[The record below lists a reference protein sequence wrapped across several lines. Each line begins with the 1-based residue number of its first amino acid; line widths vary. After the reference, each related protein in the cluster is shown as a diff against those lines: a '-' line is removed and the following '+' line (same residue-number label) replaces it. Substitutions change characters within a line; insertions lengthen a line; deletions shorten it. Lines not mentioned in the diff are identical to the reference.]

1 MKKYFKRRHVLIC
14 LACAVTILICAVL
27 SGISVFIVPAKRIY
41 PVGATSINAVF
52 TNAFVGRYH
61 MSHSYTLEKYLGGV
75 WKKVERDDKGA
86 FFADDSFSPSLG
98 TKISFD
104 VTKYCDSLE
113 EGRYRIKM
121 TVFDR
126 KESAREISFEFD
138 VR

>member
-1 MKKYFKRRHVLIC
+1 MF
-14 LACAVTILICAVL
+14 CAVTILTCAAL
-27 SGISVFIVPAKRIY
+27 LGMKVFIMSVKGVYPAGTTLI
-41 PVGATSINAVF
+41 TAVF
-52 TNAFVGRYH
+52 TNAFVREYH